1 MAEAPQDPSVSTGN
15 RRLGELRRQE
25 SERRAEELRYR
36 FTLVLAVAPV
46 SAAMALAVL
55 YVTVPATFAE
65 RYVYSEIARP
75 PLGEFIRAAVV
86 VPVVGALLGSALT
99 YAATDLLG
107 VPRSPTRLL
116 FTFLLVG
123 VFFGLFVPLA
133 TALVLP
139 INLILVEVTTNF
151 RSGNELVDD
160 LLAAVFGTP
169 GLLFIYWA
177 QGLYIGVVSGFVV
190 AAVSFSSIVATGR
203 GAEPALNL
211 RPAVLSLVIGS
222 ALMALLLAGPFGLYE
237 GLIRQIAG
245 R

>member
-1 MAEAPQDPSVSTGN
+1 
-15 RRLGELRRQE
+15 
-25 SERRAEELRYR
+25 
-36 FTLVLAVAPV
+36 
-46 SAAMALAVL
+46 MALAVL

-65 RYVYSEIARP
+65 RFVYSEIARP
-75 PLGEFIRAAVV
+75 PLGEFMRAAVV
-86 VPVVGALLGSALT
+86 VPIVGALLGSALT

-107 VPRSPTRLL
+107 VPRSPARLL

-123 VFFGLFVPLA
+123 VLFGLFVPLA

-139 INLILVEVTTNF
+139 INLFLVEVVTNF
-151 RSGNELVDD
+151 KAGDELVDD

-177 QGLYIGVVSGFVV
+177 QGLYTGVVSGLIVTL
-190 AAVSFSSIVATGR
+190 VSFASVVGPRPGQDSAID
-203 GAEPALNL
+203 L
-211 RPAVLSLVIGS
+211 RPAGISLVMAS
-222 ALMALLLAGPFGLYE
+222 VLLALLLAGPFSLYE

>member
-1 MAEAPQDPSVSTGN
+1 
-15 RRLGELRRQE
+15 
-25 SERRAEELRYR
+25 
-36 FTLVLAVAPV
+36 
-46 SAAMALAVL
+46 MALAVL

-75 PLGEFIRAAVV
+75 PLGEFMRAAVV
-86 VPVVGALLGSALT
+86 VPIVGAMLGSALT

-107 VPRSPTRLL
+107 VPRSPARLI

-139 INLILVEVTTNF
+139 VNLLLVEVTTNF
-151 RSGNELVDD
+151 RSGEELVDD

-177 QGLYIGVVSGFVV
+177 QGLYTGVVTGFVV
-190 AAVSFSSIVATGR
+190 AVVSFSSVLATGR
-203 GAEPALNL
+203 GAVTVLNL
-211 RPAVLSLVIGS
+211 RPAALSLVIGS
-222 ALMALLLAGPFGLYE
+222 AMLALLLAGPFSLYE

>member
-1 MAEAPQDPSVSTGN
+1 
-15 RRLGELRRQE
+15 
-25 SERRAEELRYR
+25 
-36 FTLVLAVAPV
+36 
-46 SAAMALAVL
+46 MALAVL

-75 PLGEFIRAAVV
+75 PLGEFMRAAVV
-86 VPVVGALLGSALT
+86 VPIVGAMLGSALT

-107 VPRSPTRLL
+107 VPRSPARLL
-116 FTFLLVG
+116 FTFVMVG

-139 INLILVEVTTNF
+139 INLLIVEVATNF
-151 RSGNELVDD
+151 RSGEELVDD
-160 LLAAVFGTP
+160 LLAAAFGTP

-177 QGLYIGVVSGFVV
+177 QGLYTGVVSGLVV
-190 AAVSFSSIVATGR
+190 AGVSFLSVLATGR
-203 GAEPALNL
+203 GADPAFNL
-211 RPAVLSLVIGS
+211 RPAALSFVIGS
-222 ALMALLLAGPFGLYE
+222 ALLALLLAGPFSLYE

>member
-1 MAEAPQDPSVSTGN
+1 MSTGN
-15 RRLGELRRQE
+15 SSLGELRRQE
-25 SERRAEELRYR
+25 SERLAEERRYR

-55 YVTVPATFAE
+55 YVTVPSTFAE

-75 PLGEFIRAAVV
+75 PLGEFMRAAVV
-86 VPVVGALLGSALT
+86 VPIVGAMLGSALT

-107 VPRSPTRLL
+107 VPRSPARLL

-139 INLILVEVTTNF
+139 VNLLLVEVTTNF
-151 RSGNELVDD
+151 RSGEELVDD

-177 QGLYIGVVSGFVV
+177 QGLYTGVVTGLVV
-190 AAVSFSSIVATGR
+190 AVVSFSSVLATGR
-203 GAEPALNL
+203 GADTALNY
-211 RPAVLSLVIGS
+211 RPAALSLVIGS
-222 ALMALLLAGPFGLYE
+222 ALLALLLAGPFGLYE
-237 GLIRQIAG
+237 GLIRQVAG

>member
-1 MAEAPQDPSVSTGN
+1 MLS
-15 RRLGELRRQE
+15 
-25 SERRAEELRYR
+25 
-36 FTLVLAVAPV
+36 VAPIG
-46 SAAMALAVL
+46 AAMALAVL

-75 PLGEFIRAAVV
+75 PLGEFIRAAVF
-86 VPVVGALLGSALT
+86 VPVVGAMLGSALT

-107 VPRSPTRLL
+107 VPRSPARLL

-139 INLILVEVTTNF
+139 INLFLVELTTDFN
-151 RSGNELVDD
+151 SGEELVDD

-177 QGLYIGVVSGFVV
+177 QGLYTGVLSGFVV
-190 AAVSFSSIVATGR
+190 AVVTFSSVVASVR
-203 GAEPALNL
+203 GADTTLNL
-211 RPAVLSLVIGS
+211 RPAALSLVIGS
-222 ALMALLLAGPFGLYE
+222 ALLALLMAGPFSLYE
-237 GLIRQIAG
+237 GLISQMAG

>member
-1 MAEAPQDPSVSTGN
+1 M
-15 RRLGELRRQE
+15 RRQE
-25 SERRAEELRYR
+25 SERRAEERRYR
-36 FTLVLAVAPV
+36 LTLTLSVAPV
-46 SAAMALAVL
+46 CAAMALAVL

-75 PLGEFIRAAVV
+75 PLGEFMRAAVV
-86 VPVVGALLGSALT
+86 VPIAGALLGSAVT

-107 VPRSPTRLL
+107 VPRSPARIL

-139 INLILVEVTTNF
+139 INLFLVEVATNF
-151 RSGNELVDD
+151 KSGDELVDD
-160 LLAAVFGTP
+160 LLAAAFGTP

-177 QGLYIGVVSGFVV
+177 QGLYTGVVSGLVV
-190 AAVSFSSIVATGR
+190 TLVAFATVVGVR
-203 GAEPALNL
+203 PGQNPAIDL
-211 RPAVLSLVIGS
+211 RPAVISLVIAS
-222 ALMALLLAGPFGLYE
+222 VLLALLLAGPFSLYE

>member
-1 MAEAPQDPSVSTGN
+1 MSTGN
-15 RRLGELRRQE
+15 RRLSELRQQE
-25 SERRAEELRYR
+25 SERRNEERRYR
-36 FTLVLAVAPV
+36 FTLVLAVAPI

-86 VPVVGALLGSALT
+86 VPIVGALLGSALT

-107 VPRSPTRLL
+107 VPRSPARLL
-116 FTFLLVG
+116 ITFLLVG
-123 VFFGLFVPLA
+123 VVFGLFVPLA

-139 INLILVEVTTNF
+139 INLFLVEVATNF
-151 RSGNELVDD
+151 RAGDELVDD

-177 QGLYIGVVSGFVV
+177 QGLYIGVISGLVV
-190 AAVSFSSIVATGR
+190 TLVAFATSFSAQPGLRSRVDFRPAAVSLVISS
-203 GAEPALNL
+203 
-211 RPAVLSLVIGS
+211 AVL
-222 ALMALLLAGPFGLYE
+222 ALLLTGPFSLYE

>member
-1 MAEAPQDPSVSTGN
+1 
-15 RRLGELRRQE
+15 
-25 SERRAEELRYR
+25 
-36 FTLVLAVAPV
+36 
-46 SAAMALAVL
+46 MALAVL

-65 RYVYSEIARP
+65 RFVYSEIARP

-86 VPVVGALLGSALT
+86 APIAGALLGSALT

-107 VPRSPTRLL
+107 VPRSPARLL
-116 FTFLLVG
+116 ATFLLVG
-123 VFFGLFVPLA
+123 VVFGLFVPLA

-139 INLILVEVTTNF
+139 INLFLVEVATNLKA
-151 RSGNELVDD
+151 GDELVDD

-177 QGLYIGVVSGFVV
+177 QGLYTGVVSGLVV
-190 AAVSFSSIVATGR
+190 SLVSFATVAGVRPGQNSTID
-203 GAEPALNL
+203 L
-211 RPAVLSLVIGS
+211 RPAAISLVVAS
-222 ALMALLLAGPFGLYE
+222 VLLALLLSGPFGLYE

>member
-1 MAEAPQDPSVSTGN
+1 MNTAN

-25 SERRAEELRYR
+25 SERRAEERRYR
-36 FTLVLAVAPV
+36 LTLTLSVAPIC
-46 SAAMALAVL
+46 AAMALAVL

-65 RYVYSEIARP
+65 RFVYSEIARP
-75 PLGEFIRAAVV
+75 PLGEFMRAAVV
-86 VPVVGALLGSALT
+86 VPIVGALLGSGLT
-99 YAATDLLG
+99 YAGTELLG
-107 VPRSPTRLL
+107 VPRSPARLL

-123 VFFGLFVPLA
+123 VVFGLFVPLA

-139 INLILVEVTTNF
+139 INLFLVEVAANF
-151 RSGNELVDD
+151 KAGDELVDD

-177 QGLYIGVVSGFVV
+177 QGLYTGVVSGLVV
-190 AAVSFSSIVATGR
+190 TLVSFATVVGVRPGQTLSID
-203 GAEPALNL
+203 L
-211 RPAVLSLVIGS
+211 RPAAISFVIAS
-222 ALMALLLAGPFGLYE
+222 ALLALLLAGPFGLYE